1 MNYLAIDTSSSQ
13 LLVTLNFNGKQYSSY
28 NENCN
33 MQHSVLLNS
42 EIENLLNSAN
52 ATLSDM
58 DFFACNV
65 GAGSFTGIRIGISTI
80 KAFSFALKKKVLPI
94 TSFEVLAYNTDRIK
108 TLAIIDAKNDNYYV
122 APFLDGVMGKPEF
135 LHKDNILQKYFGYEM
150 VSYEH
155 IDGLNCKKVDL
166 LNGFIKAIE
175 DNLDKTSSDRE
186 ILVPLY
192 VRKSQ
197 AEENL

>member
-13 LLVTLNFNGKQYSSY
+13 LLVTLNFNGKQYSRF

-42 EIENLLNSAN
+42 ELEELLNSAN
-52 ATLSDM
+52 ATLDEI

-80 KAFSFALKKKVLPI
+80 KAFSFALGKKVLPI

-108 TLAIIDAKNDNYYV
+108 TLALIDAKNDNFYI
-122 APFLDGVMGKPEF
+122 APFVNGVMGTPEF
-135 LHKDNILQKYFGYEM
+135 LHKDIILNKYSGYKM

-155 IDGLNCKKVDL
+155 IDGFNTEKVDIL
-166 LNGFIKAIE
+166 SGFIKAIE
-175 DNLDKTSSDRE
+175 DNLDKVSEDRE
-186 ILVPLY
+186 VLIPLY

>member
-13 LLVTLNFNGKQYSSY
+13 LLVTLNYNGKQYSTY
-28 NENCN
+28 NDNCN
-33 MQHSVLLNS
+33 MQHSVLLNC

-80 KAFSFALKKKVLPI
+80 KAFSFALGKKVLPI

-108 TLAIIDAKNDNYYV
+108 TLALIDAKNENYYV
-122 APFLDGVMGKPEF
+122 APFINGVMGKPEF
-135 LHKDNILQKYFGYEM
+135 LHKDVILQKYSGFKM

-155 IDGLNCKKVDL
+155 IDGLKCKKVDL

-175 DNLDKTSSDRE
+175 DNLDKVSNDRE